1 MLKRKL
7 SKIALL
13 LIINL
18 FLTTY
23 CFSQT
28 ISTVGN
34 DTVVLISPA
43 QLKLTNQ
50 IFNEHSLYKQEVE
63 LQSLQITRY
72 KEIYKDELLKD
83 SIYESRIINLN
94 KDLSEKSV
102 IINEQQ
108 LQINSKK
115 KSLLRWRVFGVS
127 VSLIALLYVC
137 TKS

>member
-1 MLKRKL
+1 M
-7 SKIALL
+7 
-13 LIINL
+13 
-18 FLTTY
+18 
-23 CFSQT
+23 
-28 ISTVGN
+28 
-34 DTVVLISPA
+34 
-43 QLKLTNQ
+43 
-50 IFNEHSLYKQEVE
+50 
-63 LQSLQITRY
+63 QSLQITRY
-72 KEIYKDELLKD
+72 KEIYRDELLKD
-83 SIYESRIINLN
+83 SIYESKIINLN

>member
-83 SIYESRIINLN
+83 SIYESKIINLN
-94 KDLSEKSV
+94 KDLSEKAV

>member
-1 MLKRKL
+1 MLKSKL

-34 DTVVLISPA
+34 DTVILISPA

-83 SIYESRIINLN
+83 SIYESKIINLN
-94 KDLSEKSV
+94 KDLSKKSV

-127 VSLIALLYVC
+127 ISLIALLYVC